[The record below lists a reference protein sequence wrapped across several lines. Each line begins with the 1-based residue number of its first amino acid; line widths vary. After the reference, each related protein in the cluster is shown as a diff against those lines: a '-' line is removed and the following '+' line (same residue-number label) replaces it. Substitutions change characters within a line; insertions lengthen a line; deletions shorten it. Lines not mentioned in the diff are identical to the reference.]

1 MGQVGWLLYKPSI
14 EVLAMSSKKYLS
26 NSSEYAYPSDKNQV
40 TGGLTK
46 REYFAGLAIQGL
58 LANPQNSDGLN
69 FQEVREIIASK
80 AVAMADVLLS
90 ELDK

>member
-14 EVLAMSSKKYLS
+14 EVLVMSLS

-58 LANPQNSDGLN
+58 LANPQNSNGLD

>member
-14 EVLAMSSKKYLS
+14 EVLAMSLS
-26 NSSEYAYPSDKNQV
+26 NGSEYAYPSDKNQV

-58 LANPQNSDGLN
+58 LANPQNSNGLD